1 MSTTRQKFF
10 ELTNA
15 PVTVL
20 ALIPLI
26 TIQNPYIINYQ
37 GIDIHFDLIFFV
49 YFLLEFIFRYKDR
62 KLHGIYMYFDI
73 IALISFLPFFSIFR
87 LMLLARLFSAAFRVK
102 GVTLLASIIKE
113 NLFLFQSIFYIA
125 IIYMFVTSVIVFN
138 IEPETFNN
146 NYLLAFYWSG
156 ITLTTVGYGD
166 IYPITPFGQAVS
178 LISSF
183 LGIGII
189 ALPTGVISSNFI
201 LKIREYE
208 ESLHLKSPEHL
219 TRRDRRNM
227 RIINKPQIDA
237 YQKRLKE
244 NYYKDLERKKA
255 SKR

>member
-1 MSTTRQKFF
+1 MNNKHQNFF
-10 ELTNA
+10 EVTN
-15 PVTVL
+15 PIITIL

-26 TIQNPYIINYQ
+26 TINNPYIIKLG
-37 GIDIHFDLIFFV
+37 GINIHFDLLFFA
-49 YFLLEFIFRYKDR
+49 YFLIEFIFRFKDR
-62 KLHGIYMYFDI
+62 RLHGIYMYFDI

-102 GVTLLASIIKE
+102 GVTMLASIIKE

-178 LISSF
+178 LMSSF

-201 LKIREYE
+201 MKIKEYE
-208 ESLHLKSPEHL
+208 ESLNNKPVEHL
-219 TRRDRRNM
+219 SNRDKRNIK
-227 RIINKPQIDA
+227 IINKPQIDA

-244 NYYKDLERKKA
+244 NYYKDIDKKKA
-255 SKR
+255 SKK